1 MSKKEGLSE
10 SLEDYLETI
19 LELEED
25 KKVARS
31 KDIADKL
38 GIQRGSVTGA
48 LKNLAKKKLIDYEP
62 YGFVTLTNQG
72 KKIAKEIALRHSVI
86 KDFLYRILQVDAEK
100 AEDAACRIEHAL
112 DESTFK
118 KFVQF
123 ISFID
128 ECPRTG
134 DSWINSFVNHSSG
147 KSVEEKKCKECLQKC
162 MDEMTKKSSDK

>member
-1 MSKKEGLSE
+1 MNKKAELSE

-19 LELEED
+19 LELEEE

-62 YGFVTLTNQG
+62 YGFVTLTDKG

-86 KDFLYRILQVDAEK
+86 KDFLFRILASGMLK
-100 AEDAACRIEHAL
+100 
-112 DESTFK
+112 
-118 KFVQF
+118 
-123 ISFID
+123 ID
-128 ECPRTG
+128 ENARSSMWEDLQAGRRSEVDYLNGAICRLGAKLKMPTP
-134 DSWINSFVNHSSG
+134 VN
-147 KSVEEKKCKECLQKC
+147 
-162 MDEMTKKSSDK
+162 DKMMGCGE